1 MAEESPQVAPDH
13 WHLRDAHELARQHGV
28 DPAHGL
34 LADEASRRAQQ
45 HGPNEIQGRPGR
57 SLWGQ
62 FLDQFKDFMVLV
74 LLGAAVISGVIGDLI
89 DTLAILVIVLLN
101 AAIGFVQAWRADK
114 AMAALQQLA
123 ATHATVLRGGQAKA
137 RVVAAQYPDALII
150 GSDHHSASLSLHNR
164 TIPGT
169 TVTTSRWRNKHSA
182 MCGEQ
187 YPFDKMQT
195 LA

>member
-1 MAEESPQVAPDH
+1 MNREKEAPPVAADH
-13 WHLRDAHELARQHGV
+13 WHLHDAHELARRHGV
-28 DPAHGL
+28 DPGHGL
-34 LADEASRRAQQ
+34 HEDEASRRAQQ

-74 LLGAAVISGVIGDLI
+74 LIGAAVISGVIGDLV

-123 ATHATVLRGGQAKA
+123 ATHATVLRGGQAQVIPASELVPGDIVLLEAGNQVPADLRLIEIAQLKVDESA
-137 RVVAAQYPDALII
+137 LTGESVTVA
-150 GSDHHSASLSLHNR
+150 
-164 TIPGT
+164 
-169 TVTTSRWRNKHSA
+169 K
-182 MCGEQ
+182 
-187 YPFDKMQT
+187 
-195 LA
+195 